1 MKNFTLGLNIVLAI
15 AVAVL
20 FYLHF
25 SSKKP
30 VAASGNGQVVSSGF
44 KIAYFDM
51 DSIQNQFEYFKD
63 VRSTLNSKDQELG
76 RELATMENNFRTKYQ
91 DLQKVGSTLSQAE
104 VASRQQEL
112 VQMDNNLKS
121 RKQVMDQEM
130 QDETVKK
137 LQDVKKKIE
146 DYLKEYN
153 KDKGYSYIF
162 SGSPDL
168 MYFKDTVYNITG
180 DMLKGLNEMYKKKK

>member
-51 DSIQNQFEYFKD
+51 DSIQNQFAYFKD